1 MLKSIKMTECAI
13 PFSPLLLCFPHISC
27 YGLIKGLCLHRVKT
41 NTDIEY
47 FTANGVFY
55 PHSCLQEYSLTGRLG
70 FYLYTVC
77 MYVCIYNVC
86 TVYIYHTCCKT
97 WHGTP
102 KLPWQSS
109 KINFLDLFWRSK
121 KVNYQGAQINKTFR
135 VPPHSPSNNTV
146 TFCAAAVR

>member
-41 NTDIEY
+41 NTDIKY

-77 MYVCIYNVC
+77 MYVYIYIMCVYCIYI
-86 TVYIYHTCCKT
+86 YISYMLQNLT
-97 WHGTP
+97 WNP
-102 KLPWQSS
+102 KIALAIFQ
-109 KINFLDLFWRSK
+109 
-121 KVNYQGAQINKTFR
+121 NKLSGSLLE
-135 VPPHSPSNNTV
+135 V
-146 TFCAAAVR
+146 